1 MFAEEYIIERI
12 KQLEKEVKSLKD
24 YVDELEGHLE
34 LSEKIKKIGHDYFR
48 YHPYNIAK
56 GGYIDHDSNHV
67 VIQHEVEALCRFFGF
82 EREENEDE
90 NSGSE
95 NE

>member
-34 LSEKIKKIGHDYFR
+34 HSEEIRKIGHSYFI
-48 YHPYNIAK
+48 YHPFNLAK
-56 GGYIDHDSNHV
+56 GGYVDHDSNHV
-67 VIQHEVEALCRFFGF
+67 VIQHEVEALCRFFGLN
-82 EREENEDE
+82 REENENE
-90 NSGSE
+90 NTD
-95 NE
+95 NKDA